1 MQCPSPKSKL
11 KSHKFISSNH
21 KSSAMAK
28 TSTITQ
34 NSKSTTNSNSNYNNN
49 NNINNNN
56 TKGSFIKNTIINS
69 TSLFKPEQHNQ
80 LKTSSLLRNKKLK
93 DNKKQIIKK
102 NLTINNTNKKRFS

>member
-34 NSKSTTNSNSNYNNN
+34 SSKLTTNSNSNY
-49 NNINNNN
+49 
-56 TKGSFIKNTIINS
+56 K
-69 TSLFKPEQHNQ
+69 FK
-80 LKTSSLLRNKKLK
+80 
-93 DNKKQIIKK
+93 
-102 NLTINNTNKKRFS
+102 